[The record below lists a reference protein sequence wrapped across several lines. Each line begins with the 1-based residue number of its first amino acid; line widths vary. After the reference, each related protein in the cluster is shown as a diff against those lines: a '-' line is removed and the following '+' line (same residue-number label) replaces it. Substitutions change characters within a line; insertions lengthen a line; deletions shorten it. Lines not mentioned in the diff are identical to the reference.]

1 MESTEVLVARH
12 GETYWNRISRW
23 QGSSDIKLN
32 QTGIQQARKLGELL
46 SREKI
51 TRIYS
56 SDLQRAVT
64 TATIIS
70 GIIGTGPV
78 ITDMRLRERGLG
90 KFEGWKSEEVARFLS
105 IPLDQKHILETDE
118 LSIEN
123 GPEVEPWEKFLKRI
137 WDFMGEISPAGNN
150 GKTLIV
156 AHGGVLRAIEYSLT
170 DKGFDLPVYGN
181 CQFIRLS
188 TDGKNWKIY

>member
-1 MESTEVLVARH
+1 M
-12 GETYWNRISRW
+12 
-23 QGSSDIKLN
+23 
-32 QTGIQQARKLGELL
+32 
-46 SREKI
+46 
-51 TRIYS
+51 
-56 SDLQRAVT
+56 
-64 TATIIS
+64 
-70 GIIGTGPV
+70 
-78 ITDMRLRERGLG
+78 
-90 KFEGWKSEEVARFLS
+90 ARFLS